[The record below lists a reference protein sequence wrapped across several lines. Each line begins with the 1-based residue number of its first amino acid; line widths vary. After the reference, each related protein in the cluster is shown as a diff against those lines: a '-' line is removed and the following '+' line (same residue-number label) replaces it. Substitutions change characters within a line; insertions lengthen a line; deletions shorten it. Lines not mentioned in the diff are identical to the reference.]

1 MKIYIAYEGFQDY
14 KEHSGSALI
23 QDYRIIGVYNNEDV
37 ATDAVNKLIGIGDA
51 EVVADTVNGIQTTSW
66 IEDLFDPSFAT
77 CVAKIE
83 EHTLIS

>member
-23 QDYRIIGVYNNEDV
+23 QDYRIIGVYGSEGV
-37 ATDAVNKLIGIGDA
+37 AMDAVNKMVGEADV
-51 EVVADTVNGIQTTSW
+51 EVVTDIVNGIQTTSW
-66 IEDLFDPSFAT
+66 IEDLFSPV

-83 EHTLIS
+83 EHTVVS